1 MFKKPEDA
9 RMTREESEQYG
20 RQIDAKNARYEH
32 VELEN
37 DNNAISSSHLVTP
50 LLEEEIIK
58 RVGEQN
64 YRNMN
69 DDKTSASINS

>member
-1 MFKKPEDA
+1 MFGKPDEA

-20 RQIDAKNARYEH
+20 RQIDAENARYEH

-37 DNNAISSSHLVTP
+37 DNNARSSSHLISP
-50 LLEEEIIK
+50 LTEVEIVK

>member
-9 RMTREESEQYG
+9 RMTREESEGYG
-20 RQIDAKNARYEH
+20 RHTDAKNARYEH
-32 VELEN
+32 VELDN
-37 DNNAISSSHLVTP
+37 DKDNNATSASTP
-50 LLEEEIIK
+50 LTEEEIVR

-64 YRNMN
+64 YKNMN

>member
-9 RMTREESEQYG
+9 RMTLEESEEYG
-20 RQIDAKNARYEH
+20 RNTDAKNARYEI

-37 DNNAISSSHLVTP
+37 DNNNNATSSSPP
-50 LLEEEIIK
+50 LTEKEIVK

-64 YRNMN
+64 YKNMN